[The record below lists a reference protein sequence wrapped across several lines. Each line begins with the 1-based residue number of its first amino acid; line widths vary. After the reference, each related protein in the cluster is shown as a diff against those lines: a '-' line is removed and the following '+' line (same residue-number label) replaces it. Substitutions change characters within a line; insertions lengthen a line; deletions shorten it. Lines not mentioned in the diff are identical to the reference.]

1 MSDFLT
7 RLAERQL
14 SRIETIEPRIKPL
27 FAPMAHESQAPALVD
42 DFVPQPLPRLDE
54 KVATSPV
61 RPSIADAPRLEHPR
75 MAEPRRVETQT
86 PALEDGTRFGVEPV
100 KIDSE
105 RTQPAPRNVAASPSM
120 AAAISPI
127 HEPGKIQSFDAPK
140 LESSAPLRNAAP
152 LWPTRANSEPAP
164 PRKNLTMDVPAE
176 RQIKLTGPLSLSTRN
191 DRIDER
197 ARPVA
202 DAPVQVTIG
211 RIEVTALVQAAA
223 PKRAAP
229 ARQPNLSLDDYLAR
243 RHGRE
248 R

>member
-14 SRIETIEPRIKPL
+14 RRIETIEPRIKPL
-27 FAPMAHESQAPALVD
+27 YASTAHESQVPALID

-54 KVATSPV
+54 KAATSPV
-61 RPSIADAPRLEHPR
+61 RQEMDNAPHRENPR
-75 MAEPRRVETQT
+75 VVEPRHVPAQT
-86 PALEDGTRFGVEPV
+86 PALERDPRLSAAPV
-100 KIDSE
+100 RIDSE
-105 RTQPAPRNVAASPSM
+105 PNQPAPRNVAASPSM
-120 AAAISPI
+120 AATISPI
-127 HEPGKIQSFDAPK
+127 HEPAKIHPFDAPK
-140 LESSAPLRNAAP
+140 LESSAPSSNAAP
-152 LWPTRANSEPAP
+152 LSPTRTNSEPAP
-164 PRKNLTMDVPAE
+164 LRKTSTEDVPAE
-176 RQIKLTGPLSLSTRN
+176 REIKLTAPLSLSTRN

-197 ARPVA
+197 PRPVA

-223 PKRAAP
+223 PKRAAS
-229 ARQPNLSLDDYLAR
+229 AHKPNLSLDDYLAR